1 MTSSLHEL
9 TALEAVNA
17 IQAGQITASAY
28 TNALLS
34 RIEARESEV
43 QAWQYLDPQQA
54 RDQATRLDAH
64 GNLKSLPLAGAAVG
78 VKDIIDTADMPTE
91 NGTVLDAGRRPP
103 ADATVVQ
110 LLREAGAVIM
120 GKTVTTEL
128 AYMQPARTRNP
139 CHLGHSPGG
148 SSSGSAAAVAA
159 CMVPIALGTQTNG
172 SVIRPASFCGVY
184 ALKPTKGLFPTDG
197 VLEEAATLDT
207 VGVFARSLEDVAAV
221 TQVLAKGGEKAQ
233 AIPDYVRSA
242 REPLPETRFAF
253 VKTPA
258 WPSAEDS
265 TKGAFAKLAAALGT
279 ACEELVL
286 PPEFDRAVALHRTI
300 MLAEIA
306 LNLGGYYDRGKDRLS
321 AAMRNA
327 LEAGR
332 AISAVDY
339 AAALRERKRLYR
351 RIEDLAAPYDA
362 ILTPSSTGPAP
373 LGFKTTGDPVF
384 CSLWTF
390 LGVPALNLPLLT
402 VNGLP
407 LGVQLTGLRFEED
420 RLFRAGGAIMRSHGL
435 EY

>member
-17 IQAGQITASAY
+17 IRAGQITASAY

-34 RIEARESEV
+34 RIEARESEI
-43 QAWQYLDPQQA
+43 QAWRHLDPRRA
-54 RDQATRLDAH
+54 RDQAARLDAH
-64 GNLKSLPLAGAAVG
+64 GDLKSLPLAGAAVG

-91 NGTVLDAGRRPP
+91 NGTVLDAGRRPS
-103 ADATVVQ
+103 ADATVVR

-139 CHLGHSPGG
+139 CHPGHSPGG

-172 SVIRPASFCGVY
+172 SVIRPASFCGLY
-184 ALKPTKGLFPTDG
+184 ALKPTNGLFPTDG
-197 VLEEAATLDT
+197 ILEEAATFDT
-207 VGVFARSLEDVAAV
+207 AGVFARSLEDLAAV
-221 TQVLAKGGEKAQ
+221 AQVLAKGGEKGLAL
-233 AIPDYVRSA
+233 PDYLQSA
-242 REPLPETRFAF
+242 REPRPEARFAF

-258 WPSAEDS
+258 WPSAEDD
-265 TKGAFAKLAAALGT
+265 TKAAFAKLAAALGT
-279 ACEELVL
+279 ACEELAL
-286 PPEFDRAVALHRTI
+286 PPEFDRAVAHHRTI

-306 LNLGGYYDRGKDRLS
+306 LNLGRYYDQGKDRLS
-321 AAMRNA
+321 AVMRGA
-327 LEAGR
+327 IEAGR
-332 AISAVDY
+332 ALSAADY
-339 AAALRERKRLYR
+339 AGAIRERERLYR
-351 RIEDLAAPYDA
+351 RLEDLAAPCDA

-373 LGFKTTGDPVF
+373 LGFETTGNPIF
-384 CSLWTF
+384 STLWTF

-407 LGVQLTGLRFEED
+407 LGVQLTRLRFEED
-420 RLFRAGGAIMRSHGL
+420 RLFRAAARLCEATS
-435 EY
+435 

>member
-1 MTSSLHEL
+1 LHDL

-17 IQAGQITASAY
+17 IQAGQITASEY

-54 RDQATRLDAH
+54 RDQAARLDAR
-64 GNLKSLPLAGAAVG
+64 GNLESLPLAGAAVG

-91 NGTVLDAGRRPP
+91 NGTVLDEGRRPT

-159 CMVPIALGTQTNG
+159 SMVPIALGTQTNG
-172 SVIRPASFCGVY
+172 SVIRPASFCGLY
-184 ALKPTKGLFPTDG
+184 ALKPTNRLFPTDG

-221 TQVLAKGGEKAQ
+221 AQVLAKGGEKAQ
-233 AIPDYVRSA
+233 AIPDYVQSA
-242 REPLPETRFAF
+242 RKPLRGARFAF

-265 TKGAFAKLAAALGT
+265 TKTAFAKLAETLGT
-279 ACEELVL
+279 ACEELAL

-306 LNLGGYYDRGKDRLS
+306 LNLGHYFDRGRERLS
-321 AAMRNA
+321 AAMREA
-327 LEAGR
+327 IEAGR

-339 AAALRERKRLYR
+339 TGALRERERLYR

-373 LGFKTTGDPVF
+373 LGLETTGNPIF

-390 LGVPALNLPLLT
+390 LGVPALNLPLMT

-420 RLFRAGGAIMRSHGL
+420 RLFRAGGAIMQRHGL

>member
-9 TALEAVNA
+9 TALEAVDA

-91 NGTVLDAGRRPP
+91 NGTVLDAGRRPL
-103 ADATVVQ
+103 ADATVVR
-110 LLREAGAVIM
+110 LLREAGAAIM

-159 CMVPIALGTQTNG
+159 CMVPVALGTQTNG

-242 REPLPETRFAF
+242 REPLSEARFAF

-258 WPSAEDS
+258 WPSVEDS
-265 TKGAFAKLAAALGT
+265 TKAAFAKLAAALGA

-286 PPEFDRAVALHRTI
+286 PPEFDRAIALHRTI

-321 AAMRNA
+321 AAMRKA

-339 AAALRERKRLYR
+339 AGALRERKRLYR

-373 LGFKTTGDPVF
+373 LGFETTGDPVF